1 MGSFL
6 VKLLTNPENFKFY
19 SGNSEGQVGNVSSAD
34 SFGQKSIPF
43 GKDRPGGGS
52 SNQPYIKGVGLT
64 GTGIKTVGSAWSDTL
79 NAWSQPGLLPI
90 NAAFFKPTN
99 GVGWAGLAQN
109 TLNQF
114 TSLGPLA
121 SSIVYTVDNLPN
133 IPDSIIRGGLKA
145 LPRSVIDATR
155 LTKYFLDYKSV
166 NGVLFLAK
174 QNLLSRVAVKTE
186 PARTSAAYL
195 YGVLNGGV
203 YTPLSAIGQAATGFA
218 GIHLND
224 KGIDPTGI
232 IPQLSI
238 QNYQD
243 IAFNRNKNDISN
255 ETSKGYQRRV
265 DKKINKLNKLK
276 TQLED
281 AQKGY
286 EANKVF
292 EGSIEERRQ
301 VKVTY
306 NGKIYPSFYEAALAQ
321 VLGKS
326 SSSSINPAQ
335 LQFLN
340 QGTLT
345 DLSFLTPEEQKIL
358 DSAKQTDEET
368 RRDIE
373 KEISE
378 NQKQKADNEKQI
390 KKLPEQI
397 QDTEEELEELT
408 LGGKYKNRLLRLWD
422 KFGLDVNNPVDSTKT
437 TLLSYGGGPG
447 SILGIGKTKIKFATL
462 NDGITP
468 ARTGFNME
476 DPYAD
481 FGYLNYGPGRPNIFS
496 SNRMYRV
503 GESENSIFFKSG
515 YTVQDYFNDSDYFS
529 KLSNSSKLIEDNSS
543 ILQPWVTISKS
554 SEPKKYSTWADF
566 NFKLQ
571 QRSNTPG
578 FGNVVT
584 HETKED
590 FRKILNPGSEENSTF
605 LSVSPSYLTKNIETR
620 LGLGGKRGGPGV
632 SGNRSSYSTGKL
644 GQFNEYLGPVDTINA
659 LPIYRSELTNQPSED
674 LTNDIIPFKISILDN
689 NDVSKFFHLHFRA
702 FIDDFS
708 DSYQS
713 NWKKIEYMGRGE
725 KFYKYGGFDRD
736 LNIGFTVAAQSKEEL
751 IPIYR
756 KLNFLVSTL
765 APFYTGNG
773 YMAGNIAYITMGD
786 YLTNQSGIINSIS
799 VDIDKE
805 SPWEIGID
813 INGDRDPSIPRLPF
827 MVKVKMKFTPIHQF
841 RPEINKFGTTI
852 DPKTLDINNMYPD
865 NKSTFGNQRYIS
877 NIPLNGKKE
886 TNPLYIGTE
895 RPQLTNVFKGPVSPP
910 SNPDN
915 VINTPPGALDE
926 NIFYANQNYLYSELG
941 VQPLSSQDVLNQT
954 PNPNPSPDLT
964 SPSSP
969 GSPFEG
975 ESNSAFSFTPTIP

>member
-1 MGSFL
+1 MGLL
-6 VKLLTNPENFKFY
+6 VKLKNGDTAFK
-19 SGNSEGQVGNVSSAD
+19 N
-34 SFGQKSIPF
+34 IPF

-52 SNQPYIKGVGLT
+52 SNQPYIKGTGLT
-64 GTGIKTVGSAWSDTL
+64 ATGTQTVGGAWGNFI

-121 SSIVYTVDNLPN
+121 SSLVYAVDNAPN
-133 IPDSIIRGGLKA
+133 IPDSIIRGGLKGI
-145 LPRSVIDATR
+145 PRSVIDATR

-166 NGVLFLAK
+166 NGILFLAK

-203 YTPLSAIGQAATGFA
+203 YTPLSTIGQAATGFA

-238 QNYQD
+238 RNYQE

-255 ETSKGYQRRV
+255 ESSKGYQRRV
-265 DKKINKLNKLK
+265 DKKIKKINRLK
-276 TQLED
+276 SQLDE
-281 AQKGY
+281 AKKGY

-321 VLGKS
+321 LASKNS
-326 SSSSINPAQ
+326 NLQLELNISQ
-335 LQFLN
+335 LQSTSPNISPFI
-340 QGTLT
+340 TSE
-345 DLSFLTPEEQKIL
+345 DQKIL
-358 DSAKQTDEET
+358 DEAKKTDEENK
-368 RRDIE
+368 RELE
-373 KEISE
+373 KEIRE
-378 NQKQKADNEKQI
+378 NQQQKAANEKQI

-397 QDTEEELEELT
+397 QDVEEELEELT

-422 KFGLDVNNPVDSTKT
+422 KFGLDINTPVDSDKT

-468 ARTGFNME
+468 ARTGFNMQ

-481 FGYLNYGPGRPNIFS
+481 SGYLNYGPGRPNIFS
-496 SNRMYRV
+496 PNRMYNI
-503 GESENSIFFKSG
+503 GPDENGNSIFIKSG
-515 YTVQDYFNDSDYFS
+515 YTVGDYFGDPDYIS
-529 KLSNSSKLIEDNSS
+529 KLSISSKLLEDNSLT
-543 ILQPWVTISKS
+543 LQPWDIKIAYSTDPTPVSLVNGSPISS
-554 SEPKKYSTWADF
+554 KKYSTWANF
-566 NFKLQ
+566 NFRIQ
-571 QRSNTPG
+571 PRTTG
-578 FGNVVT
+578 Y
-584 HETKED
+584 ETQED
-590 FRKILNPGSEENSTF
+590 FRKRLKPESEEGYTF
-605 LSVSPSYLTKNIETR
+605 LSISPSYIDKNIERR
-620 LGLGGKRGGPGV
+620 LGLGRKSGGPGAP
-632 SGNRSSYSTGKL
+632 GKRTDYSKGKL
-644 GQFNEYLGPVDTINA
+644 GPFNTYLGPLDTINA
-659 LPIYRSELTNQPSED
+659 LPIYRSDLSTQPSED
-674 LTNDIIPFKISILDN
+674 LINDIIPFKISILDN
-689 NDVSKFFHLHFRA
+689 KDVSQFFHLHFRA

-813 INGDRDPSIPRLPF
+813 TDGNRDPKIPRLPF

-841 RPEINKFGTTI
+841 RPEINQFGTTI
-852 DPKTLDINNMYPD
+852 DPKTLDIDNMYPD
-865 NKSTFGNQRYIS
+865 NRGLFGNQRYIS
-877 NIPLNGKKE
+877 NIGKKEGSKE
-886 TNPLYIGTE
+886 TNPLYVGTE
-895 RPQLTNVFKGPVSPP
+895 RPQLTNVFNNTTPTPT
-910 SNPDN
+910 NPDN
-915 VINTPPGALDE
+915 AVNNPPGALDE
-926 NIFYANQNYLYSELG
+926 NIFYSNQNYLYSELG

-954 PNPNPSPDLT
+954 PNPNPSPDLA
-964 SPSSP
+964 SPLTP

-975 ESNSAFSFTPTIP
+975 EASSIFSFTPPTTP